1 MPMEGGPLE
10 GGMADRAGIGGMG
23 AGARRGAE
31 GREGRVGRGTEGRR
45 DGARGLG

>member
-1 MPMEGGPLE
+1 MEGGPLQ

-23 AGARRGAE
+23 AGARRRA
-31 GREGRVGRGTEGRR
+31 EGRVGRGTEGR